1 MSNKT
6 AIKEI
11 ETTYREISNQYGDSL
26 YDKTDP
32 YFLTYQRIHN
42 AVTIL
47 FNHAIKSQNDTS
59 TLNKIRNIMVDIK
72 EIIFNVIFP
81 YEQDKSIRNLLASYN
96 YNPEKFL
103 ILNPIY
109 PPVRNY

>member
-1 MSNKT
+1 MSNKN

-47 FNHAIKSQNDTS
+47 FNYAIKSQNDTS

-72 EIIFNVIFP
+72 E
-81 YEQDKSIRNLLASYN
+81 IRNLLASYN

>member
-1 MSNKT
+1 MNKEDT
-6 AIKEI
+6 IKEI
-11 ETTYREISNQYGDSL
+11 ESAYQEISNQYGDSL
-26 YDKTDP
+26 YDKADP

-47 FNHAIKSQNDTS
+47 LNYAIKSQNDTS
-59 TLNKIRNIMVDIK
+59 TLNKIKKIMFDIK

-81 YEQDKSIRNLLASYN
+81 HEQDKSIRNLLASYN

-103 ILNPIY
+103 VLNPT
-109 PPVRNY
+109 RNPFIDY